1 MQKCHS
7 LFLFSFSPEITLLF
21 MEVNVQEILTCHHG
35 ICCSQ
40 DASYEHRTLLLA
52 AFWFC
57 HTSKTCKT
65 WMFSQQLPSS
75 STDDRLSLIWRPY
88 IMKAGQS
95 FYVIL
100 VGDLKPLRL
109 TVARII
115 TICWISNC
123 LWNEPNILSRA
134 VNRQVTVAIDSA
146 GIISGVTKKPKM
158 KKAQALGRPMT
169 PGRDCSWSAVKA
181 K

>member
-1 MQKCHS
+1 MESSLSILKEMQKHHS
-7 LFLFSFSPEITLLF
+7 LFLFHFSSSPEITLLS
-21 MEVNVQEILTCHHG
+21 MGVNLQEILTCHPG
-35 ICCSQ
+35 ICHSQ
-40 DASYEHRTLLLA
+40 DVSYECRTLLLA

-88 IMKAGQS
+88 IMEGGQS
-95 FYVIL
+95 FYFIL
-100 VGDLKPLRL
+100 VADLKPLRL

-115 TICWISNC
+115 TIWWISNC

-134 VNRQVTVAIDSA
+134 ASGQVTIAIDSA
-146 GIISGVTKKPKM
+146 GIIGAVTK
-158 KKAQALGRPMT
+158 RP
-169 PGRDCSWSAVKA
+169 
-181 K
+181 